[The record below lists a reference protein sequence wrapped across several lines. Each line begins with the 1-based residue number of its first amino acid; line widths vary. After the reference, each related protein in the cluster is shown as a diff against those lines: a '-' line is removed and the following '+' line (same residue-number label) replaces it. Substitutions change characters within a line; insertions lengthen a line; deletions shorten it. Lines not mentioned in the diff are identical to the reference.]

1 MLSSLDFWVA
11 VSFVGFIALIVYF
24 KVPGKV
30 TGALD
35 DRAEAIRKE
44 LDEARRLREDAQA
57 ILADYQ
63 RKQRDAEREAE
74 SIIKQAKAEAKM
86 MAEETRAS
94 LKDQLERRTEL
105 AQDKIARAEAQAL
118 NEVRTAAID
127 VAIAASERIIGDKLT
142 PKAADKLI
150 ADSIGDLKTKLN

>member
-35 DRAEAIRKE
+35 ARAEGIRKE

-86 MAEETRAS
+86 MADETRAS
-94 LKDQLERRTEL
+94 LKDQLERRT
-105 AQDKIARAEAQAL
+105 
-118 NEVRTAAID
+118 
-127 VAIAASERIIGDKLT
+127 
-142 PKAADKLI
+142 
-150 ADSIGDLKTKLN
+150 